1 MLTVEHLQAGYSQV
15 PVVMDGDLRVDE
27 SEVVAV
33 VGPNGA
39 GKSTILKSVCGI
51 TRILGGDIRFDG
63 RSLVGLRT
71 DEVSRLGIGY
81 VPQGHSV
88 FRSLTVSEN
97 LKMGAYQAPRT
108 TQHRLK
114 VVLSLFPELVPLLR
128 SPAGVLSGG
137 ERTMV
142 SVARA
147 LMGEPRMLLLDEPSS
162 GLAPKGVAALW
173 EHLHRLRDTGISM
186 LIVEQRT
193 RDVLELADRGYVL
206 VSGRTVLAAT
216 ARQLLQEVNLGEIFL
231 QHTKASTAQS
241 GTIPAPAVRS
251 NAKCD

>member
-1 MLTVEHLQAGYSQV
+1 MLIVEHLQAGYSQV
-15 PVVMDGDLRVDE
+15 PVLTDGDMRMDP

-39 GKSTILKSVCGI
+39 GKSTLLKSICGI
-51 TRILGGDIRFDG
+51 TRILGGDIRFDE
-63 RSLVGLRT
+63 RSLLGLRT

-88 FRSLTVSEN
+88 FRSLSVSEN
-97 LKMGAYQAPRT
+97 LRMGAYQAPRT
-108 TQHRLK
+108 VKRRLDG
-114 VVLSLFPELVPLLR
+114 VLSLFPELVPLLR
-128 SPAGVLSGG
+128 RPAAVLSGG

-147 LMGEPRMLLLDEPSS
+147 LMGEPRVLLLDEPSS
-162 GLAPKGVAALW
+162 GLAPKGVTALW
-173 EHLHRLRDTGISM
+173 KHLHRLKDAGAAM

-193 RDVLELADRGYVL
+193 REVLELADRGYVL

-216 ARQLLQEVNLGEIFL
+216 ARKLLEEVNLGEIFL
-231 QHTKASTAQS
+231 QAAGNQEP
-241 GTIPAPAVRS
+241 GDPAPAIT
-251 NAKCD
+251 KE

>member
-15 PVVMDGDLRVDE
+15 PVVIDGHLRVDD

-51 TRILGGDIRFDG
+51 TQILGGDIRLDG

-71 DEVSRLGIGY
+71 DEISRLGTGY

-108 TQHRLK
+108 SQRRLE

-173 EHLHRLRDTGISM
+173 EHLRRLRDTGISM

-193 RDVLELADRGYVL
+193 REVLELADRGYVL
-206 VSGRTVLAAT
+206 VSGRTVLTAT

-231 QHTKASTAQS
+231 QAAGPQEQDY
-241 GTIPAPAVRS
+241 PAPAIT
-251 NAKCD
+251 KE